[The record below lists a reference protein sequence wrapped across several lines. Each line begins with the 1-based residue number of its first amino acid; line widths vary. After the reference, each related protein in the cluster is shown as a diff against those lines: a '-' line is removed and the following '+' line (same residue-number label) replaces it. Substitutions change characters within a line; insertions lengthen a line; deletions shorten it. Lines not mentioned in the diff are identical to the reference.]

1 MGGVCDAVSLEVVV
15 VLFSARLFQVGPF
28 NVLCQSIDIGIHRG
42 GIDAE
47 IMKTSLAL
55 GETLALDLDLE

>member
-1 MGGVCDAVSLEVVV
+1 MRRCISGSRCE
-15 VLFSARLFQVGPF
+15 LFPARLFQECPF
-28 NVLCQSIDIGIHRG
+28 NVLGQAVDIWIHRG